1 MIEAKVENLGVDPN
15 NGNVIVLLRA
25 ETGALLPIWIGPIE
39 AQHIA
44 VTLGG
49 DKPPRPLTPDLML
62 SVLEL
67 VGAKLMRVEIVELRE
82 GTFYAQL
89 VINYQNMDYEL
100 DSRSSDA
107 ISLALRAEVP
117 IMVAEDVLE
126 KGSVAENQG
135 QSSSGIPQA

>member
-44 VTLGG
+44 VALGG
-49 DKPPRPLTPDLML
+49 DKSPRPLTPDLML

-67 VGAKLMRVEIVELRE
+67 VGAKLLRVEIVELRE

-107 ISLALRAEVP
+107 ISLALRAAVP

-135 QSSSGIPQA
+135 QSNSGIPQA

>member
-1 MIEAKVENLGVDPN
+1 
-15 NGNVIVLLRA
+15 
-25 ETGALLPIWIGPIE
+25 
-39 AQHIA
+39 
-44 VTLGG
+44 
-49 DKPPRPLTPDLML
+49 ML

-67 VGAKLMRVEIVELRE
+67 VGAKLLRVEIVELRE

-107 ISLALRAEVP
+107 ISLALRAAVP

-135 QSSSGIPQA
+135 QSNSGIPQA

>member
-1 MIEAKVENLGVDPN
+1 MVEAKVENLGVDPN

-44 VTLGG
+44 VALSG

-62 SVLEL
+62 SLLDL
-67 VGAKLMRVEIVELRE
+67 VGGKLLRIEIVELRE

-89 VINYQNMDYEL
+89 VINYRDMDYEL
-100 DSRSSDA
+100 DARSSDA
-107 ISLALRAEVP
+107 ISLALRAGVP
-117 IMVAEDVLE
+117 ILVAEDVLE

-135 QSSSGIPQA
+135 QSGSGIPQA